1 MAEKNQIYTR
11 VSEVV
16 ATPNVFHNVTS
27 FERDFGDEKVRFLCN
42 DLDAYL
48 YQRSRLTDVQL
59 AALSAQLSS
68 QSSVFDG
75 LSDEQQVQFLNSRYN
90 QNFASVDSYRQYL
103 VQNLNKLDSD
113 VQQFIKDSQSVES
126 VDKVVETPV
135 ESVKQ

>member
-1 MAEKNQIYTR
+1 MAEKNNTLNR

-27 FERDFGDEKVRFLCN
+27 FEREFGDVNVRFLCN

-68 QSSVFDG
+68 SSSAFDN
-75 LSDEQQVQFLNSRYN
+75 LSDEQQVQFLSSRYN
-90 QNFASVDSYRQYL
+90 QNFASIDSYRQYL
-103 VQNLNKLDSD
+103 VENLNNLDSD
-113 VQQFIKDSQSVES
+113 IQQFLKDSQLTEE
-126 VDKVVETPV
+126 VDKSSEAVET
-135 ESVKQ
+135 VKS

>member
-1 MAEKNQIYTR
+1 MDKKNNALTR

-16 ATPNVFHNVTS
+16 ATPNVFHNVIS
-27 FERDFGDEKVRFLCN
+27 FEREFGDVKVRFLSN

-68 QSSVFDG
+68 NSSAFDG
-75 LSDEQQVQFLNSRYN
+75 LSDEQQIQFLNSRYN
-90 QNFASVDSYRQYL
+90 QNFASVDTYRQYL
-103 VQNLNKLDSD
+103 VQNLDKLDAD
-113 VQQFIKDSQSVES
+113 VKQFIKDSQSVES
-126 VDKVVETPV
+126 VDKPIDTPV

>member
-1 MAEKNQIYTR
+1 MAEKNQTYTR

-27 FERDFGDEKVRFLCN
+27 FEREYGDEKIRFMSN

-68 QSSVFDG
+68 SSSAFDG
-75 LSDEQQVQFLNSRYN
+75 LSDEQQIQFLNSRYN
-90 QNFASVDSYRQYL
+90 QNFASIDSYRQYL
-103 VQNLNKLDSD
+103 VSNLDKLDAD
-113 VQQFIKDSQSVES
+113 IQQFVKDSQVTEEI
-126 VDKVVETPV
+126 DKPV
-135 ESVKQ
+135 ESVEVTKS

>member
-1 MAEKNQIYTR
+1 MAEKKQAYTR

-27 FERDFGDEKVRFLCN
+27 FEREFGDEKIRFLSN

-68 QSSVFDG
+68 SSSVFDS
-75 LSDEQQVQFLNSRYN
+75 LSDEQQIQFLNSRYN

-103 VQNLNKLDSD
+103 VSNLGKLDAD
-113 VQQFIKDSQSVES
+113 VQQFVKDSQTVEKADNS
-126 VDKVVETPV
+126 SEAVET
-135 ESVKQ
+135 VKS